1 MWGGVSAR
9 SPGGRGGRC
18 GWGGQRR
25 GAGGCAPGCPA
36 AGCVGPS
43 CEGRSPSPRSG
54 KGRAAALRRKLG
66 IFLPV
71 FPPPPALSR
80 HGERA
85 EISCESRELVG
96 LEGSGVRGFP
106 SHSRVAGQRRS
117 LSLSLAPH
125 QPGRTVPWRGQ
136 EKQKIIKEG
145 PTDAMRLRD
154 FHRRDPPPFPGRESR
169 AVPGGPRGCPGW
181 ACSRSAPLRVA
192 SAAAARQLEAP
203 IAPSVAAV
211 PRFPRREAGGGGRE
225 EGVPPLPV
233 RAAGQ
238 RARRSHPAGS
248 PAAGWAAPSLPSPGR
263 CSRGGRRRAEERRGN
278 GAWS

>member
-1 MWGGVSAR
+1 MPDLRAGEAAGA
-9 SPGGRGGRC
+9 
-18 GWGGQRR
+18 
-25 GAGGCAPGCPA
+25 AGGG
-36 AGCVGPS
+36 S
-43 CEGRSPSPRSG
+43 EE
-54 KGRAAALRRKLG
+54 GRAAAPRGARRRGALVPRVRG
-66 IFLPV
+66 EAPLPAAGRGGQLLSGGSWGFFCPCSPPQLSPV
-71 FPPPPALSR
+71 TGKGLKSPASRGNLSVWRGAGCAAFPLTA
-80 HGERA
+80 
-85 EISCESRELVG
+85 ESRGRGG
-96 LEGSGVRGFP
+96 L
-106 SHSRVAGQRRS
+106 S

>member
-1 MWGGVSAR
+1 M
-9 SPGGRGGRC
+9 
-18 GWGGQRR
+18 
-25 GAGGCAPGCPA
+25 
-36 AGCVGPS
+36 
-43 CEGRSPSPRSG
+43 
-54 KGRAAALRRKLG
+54 
-66 IFLPV
+66 
-71 FPPPPALSR
+71 
-80 HGERA
+80 
-85 EISCESRELVG
+85 
-96 LEGSGVRGFP
+96 RGFP